1 MCCLQRLVVWAVEEN
16 FFFRSSDMWGE
27 GVKYKKLYPPSH
39 TYTSMGKVAHRNGK
53 VAFLFFFISFFQEI
67 TRTPQLPCS
76 SVARVGLRDGIS
88 ALHCWCSKLI
98 SRLLGCS
105 LSRFFVPFQT
115 IQEEQTK
122 NKKILRDKVGESILY
137 QTVWVNFASAGVG
150 CIIAK
155 TPSPG
160 RVVAV
165 VVRTN
170 GFNSFYKLV
179 TKFSTALL
187 LWRRAIN

>member
-16 FFFRSSDMWGE
+16 FFSGALICEAKVWNIRNYTHLAIPIPAWE
-27 GVKYKKLYPPSH
+27 KLHIGMEKLHSC
-39 TYTSMGKVAHRNGK
+39 
-53 VAFLFFFISFFQEI
+53 FFISFFQEI

-105 LSRFFVPFQT
+105 LPRFFVPFQT